1 MKNEKTVVDIDY
13 AEAIV
18 PKSARRGIV
27 TMFMI
32 MLGFTFFSA
41 SMWVG
46 QQLADG
52 LDFQGFVVSMI
63 VGGVILSL
71 YTGLLGYVGAETGM
85 SLDLLARKAFGVK
98 GSYLPSAMISFTQIG
113 WFGVGI
119 AMFAIP
125 VANELL
131 GGSKTAEWALVIV
144 AGICMTASA
153 YFGIKS
159 LTIVSYIAVPMVAVL
174 GTVAMVLAVMRG
186 DGTIVDQFAKS
197 SGTLTVIGG
206 AGLVVGSFVSG
217 GTATPNFSRFARNY
231 ILVGEYL
238 EQIFPFLGVRFISI
252 NDGYDSKTSTST
264 ADNMSMVLKSVLNA
278 YYSKELSQKIRTTFD
293 QKMKRGEILGH
304 PPFGYVLNDERT
316 QYIIDPEAAKTIKR
330 MFELA
335 YEGKTLNEI
344 AGILTAEN
352 YLVPSVYIREKRPRN
367 RSKQPVHEVP
377 MWSTTSIQRM
387 LRNRAYSGT
396 LVLNTTKQ
404 AFPGSKSSRK
414 TAPEEQYVFE
424 NAHEPIVSKE
434 VFDFVQTRFG
444 HKITKTGLPRNHE
457 YVLKGLVVCGNCK
470 RLMAHCHRTNS
481 FTCRKKA
488 ILNSQCPQKK
498 FTDSELET
506 AVFQSLQPMLQLLH
520 LTINKKAES
529 RVNAK
534 MAAAVPAR
542 YLPATMRA
550 KQIPAGKAFRL

>member
-217 GTATPNFSRFARNY
+217 GTATPNFSRFAKSGKVGAITTVIAFFIGNSLMFFFGGVSSVY
-231 ILVGEYL
+231 VGGNDIFEVMINLGLFYLAILVLGLNIWTTNDNALYSAGLGLANIFGQKKEAHGACLRHHRHGARRLAVL
-238 EQIFPFLGVRFISI
+238 ELLRLAEHPELHAAAGGYHSGAGLFPEQGKVSGRGGQRECQLVRG
-252 NDGYDSKTSTST
+252 D
-264 ADNMSMVLKSVLNA
+264 
-278 YYSKELSQKIRTTFD
+278 R
-293 QKMKRGEILGH
+293 RGARRG
-304 PPFGYVLNDERT
+304 
-316 QYIIDPEAAKTIKR
+316 
-330 MFELA
+330 
-335 YEGKTLNEI
+335 
-344 AGILTAEN
+344 
-352 YLVPSVYIREKRPRN
+352 
-367 RSKQPVHEVP
+367 
-377 MWSTTSIQRM
+377 
-387 LRNRAYSGT
+387 
-396 LVLNTTKQ
+396 
-404 AFPGSKSSRK
+404 GSKSGALGHRLDQWHGGRRGVLPDWSRGG
-414 TAPEEQYVFE
+414 EEVKSVISTQ
-424 NAHEPIVSKE
+424 NNRTKAH
-434 VFDFVQTRFG
+434 Q
-444 HKITKTGLPRNHE
+444 
-457 YVLKGLVVCGNCK
+457 LV
-470 RLMAHCHRTNS
+470 
-481 FTCRKKA
+481 
-488 ILNSQCPQKK
+488 
-498 FTDSELET
+498 
-506 AVFQSLQPMLQLLH
+506 
-520 LTINKKAES
+520 
-529 RVNAK
+529 
-534 MAAAVPAR
+534 
-542 YLPATMRA
+542 
-550 KQIPAGKAFRL
+550 